1 MRQART
7 VNPFLMMMDP
17 QVIIDAVERSQRLNQ
32 LERHVCRPL
41 DRPLIPR
48 VGAGELEAYD
58 SEIDLESDAS

>member
-1 MRQART
+1 MRKTRPAA
-7 VNPFLMMMDP
+7 NPFLMMMSP

-48 VGAGELEAYD
+48 VGATDLEVYD
-58 SEIDLESDAS
+58 REIDLETDA